1 MVGYIVLRTRSV
13 IIMKKLYSITLYI
26 FIVLCMI
33 FTLKLLYEGNQIV
46 VGSVLSSLII
56 PLVNKHILK

>member
-1 MVGYIVLRTRSV
+1 MR
-13 IIMKKLYSITLYI
+13 KLYNVTFYI

-33 FTLKLLYEGNQIV
+33 FTLKLLYEGNPVV

-56 PLVNKHILK
+56 PLVNKYMLK